1 MTEDDAEQL
10 QDAMEQDYEM
20 GMSIAN
26 GLIPDAVN
34 WFTATRSPRRRRR
47 ERRRRRRGRV
57 R

>member
-1 MTEDDAEQL
+1 MTEEDAEQL

-34 WFTATRSPRRRRR
+34 WFTRRFAERRRRV
-47 ERRRRRRGRV
+47 RRRRRRGRV